1 MTTNKQTK
9 IIKYQYYIDKL
20 GKLFTEK
27 LNDMLEND
35 KDIDINSTDE
45 IEELVNYKFTKKDY
59 E

>member
-9 IIKYQYYIDKL
+9 IIPYQYYIDKL

-27 LNDMLEND
+27 LNSMLEND
-35 KDIDINSTDE
+35 KDIDVNSIDE
-45 IEELVNYKFTKKDY
+45 IEELINYKFKEKDY